1 MKNKKFTDED
11 IIRFIY
17 DEMVPHESEAFLVE
31 LCSDELLWERY
42 EFLQET
48 AGMAASVVYEPSEQ
62 SVQKVMDYVRETA
75 PYIPQP
81 TRADRFRD
89 ATRTFI
95 AGKIPMAIS
104 LNAVIVV
111 AFIFFVTVAIMGSAY
126 QLTRGGI
133 ITPKGTL
140 VQQVDDENTELY
152 QWDDSAI
159 EEELMQIRKSVDNL
173 REDPVL

>member
-1 MKNKKFTDED
+1 MKNRKFTDED

-17 DEMVPHESEAFLVE
+17 DEMKPHESEAFLVE
-31 LCSDELLWERY
+31 LCSDESLWERY
-42 EFLQET
+42 EQLQET
-48 AGMAASVVYEPSEQ
+48 AGMASSVVYEPSEQ
-62 SVQKVMDYVRETA
+62 SVQNIMDYVRETA
-75 PYIPQP
+75 PFIPQP
-81 TRADRFRD
+81 TRADRIRE

-95 AGKIPMAIS
+95 TGKIPVAVS

-140 VQQVDDENTELY
+140 VQQVEEENSDIY
-152 QWDDSAI
+152 QWDDSNI
-159 EEELMQIRKSVDNL
+159 QEELKQIQKGVENL